1 MSRFAIEPAI
11 GTRRIRWYTLVALAL
26 VLVPLLLAGVV
37 IWAVHDYN
45 ARLSGV
51 TAAIVNDDD
60 GTEIDGQ
67 QVPLGRQLTA
77 GLVGAEGTGD
87 LGNYDWTLTDDSD
100 AAAGLR
106 DGRYA
111 VVVTIPAD
119 FSEKATSF
127 SDAATAEQAVI
138 DVQSSDRSRIADGVI
153 STLITTTAANVFG
166 GELSKQ
172 YLDGIYVGF
181 NTLSDQL
188 GTAADGGQSLAS
200 GAQQSADGAA
210 QLATGASGI
219 ASGTTQLA
227 DGLGQLASGTQ
238 QSADGAAQ
246 LSSGTSALA
255 DGVTQLSAGTRAS
268 ADGAAQLATGVSAYS
283 GGVTGLA
290 DGLDQLNEGV
300 AVLPDAANQLATGST
315 GIANGLAG
323 IAGLVQANPQMTLAE
338 LDAALAEQGSSVQD
352 LASGAQQVA
361 EGTSSL
367 ADGLTQV
374 SAGTAASADGAR
386 RLAEGGPALAA
397 GASDLATG
405 LGALADGTAQSAA
418 GAQQLATGTSG
429 LATGLAQLAD
439 GTGQSASGAQTL
451 ASGTSTFSDGVSQFA
466 GGSAQLADGT
476 EKLADGLD
484 QAVEGLPTYSESD
497 RETLGDVVTA
507 PVTTETASV
516 STLVSRSAL
525 PLLISLALW
534 IGALAVYLVVQA
546 VSRRALT
553 SRRSTFALAF
563 AGYVPGL
570 AVGVIQGL
578 AIAAIAQTTLR
589 LDGGDFVALLGVAAL
604 TGASFAAVV
613 QGVVALF
620 GNVGRLLAALAAG
633 VTLASGLISTA
644 PALLLGLADL
654 LPTAAASTAV
664 SAIVT
669 GSDGAGAAIG
679 TLVIWG
685 LVGFALSAIAVL
697 RRRTV
702 AVRQLTSLPAA

>member
-11 GTRRIRWYTLVALAL
+11 GTRRIRWYTLVAL

-37 IWAVHDYN
+37 IWAVDDYN
-45 ARLSGV
+45 SRLSSV

-77 GLVGAEGTGD
+77 GLVGAEGTAD
-87 LGNYDWTLTDDSD
+87 LGNYDWTLTDDED

-111 VVVTIPAD
+111 VVVTIPSD
-119 FSEKATSF
+119 FSAKATSF

-153 STLITTTAANVFG
+153 STLITTTAADVFG

-188 GTAADGGQSLAS
+188 GTAADGGQELAS

-210 QLATGASGI
+210 QLATGATGI

-246 LSSGTSALA
+246 LSSGVSQY
-255 DGVTQLSAGTRAS
+255 V
-268 ADGAAQLATGVSAYS
+268 DGAGSLATGLEQLNTGVN
-283 GGVTGLA
+283 GGATPLPAAVQGLA
-290 DGLDQLNEGV
+290 AG
-300 AVLPDAANQLATGST
+300 T
-315 GIANGLAG
+315 AG
-323 IAGLVQANPQMTLAE
+323 IAQGVQGIAALEAANPGMTLAE
-338 LDAALAEQGSSVQD
+338 LDAFLLSQNPQSGGLAG
-352 LASGAQQVA
+352 LAAGAQQVA
-361 EGTSSL
+361 DGTAEL
-367 ADGLTQV
+367 
-374 SAGTAASADGAR
+374 SAGISGTADAPG
-386 RLAEGGPALAA
+386 LAA
-397 GASDLATG
+397 GIAAAASGAREFATQG
-405 LGALADGTAQSAA
+405 
-418 GAQQLATGTSG
+418 QQLATGTSDLAVG
-429 LATGLAQLAD
+429 LGTLAS
-439 GTGQSASGAQTL
+439 GTAQSASGAQEL
-451 ASGTSTFSDGVSQFA
+451 ATGATTFSEGLNQFA
-466 GGSAQLADGT
+466 TGSTQLATGT
-476 EKLADGLD
+476 TQLADGLD
-484 QAVEGLPTYSESD
+484 QAVQSLPTYSESD
-497 RETLGDVVTA
+497 RETLGNVVTA

-553 SRRSTFALAF
+553 SRKSTVALAL
-563 AGYVPGL
+563 AGYLPGL
-570 AVGVIQGL
+570 AVGVIQGI
-578 AIAAIAQTTLR
+578 AIAAIAQTTLK

-633 VTLASGLISTA
+633 VALAAGLISTA

-679 TLVIWG
+679 TLVVWG
-685 LVGFALSAIAVL
+685 LIGFALSTIAVL

-702 AVRQLTSLPAA
+702 AVRQLSALPAA